1 MALTSAER
9 KANQMSRKAEFIDT
23 LVATNA
29 ALTAENAKLRSDLEA
44 ARAKVHKLELSVLR
58 AQLKAQS

>member
-1 MALTSAER
+1 MALTPAER

-29 ALTAENAKLRSDLEA
+29 ALTAENAKLRADLEA
-44 ARAKVHKLELSVLR
+44 AREKMHKLQVNG
-58 AQLKAQS
+58 LKAQIKAQG